1 MDRDII
7 TVYLLLRSKGELSWK
22 DLLRESGLGVE
33 RLSRIVL
40 LLQLKQY
47 VRKVGNKFIFLG
59 KKKMG
64 VREKGDEV
72 LECTDYYYDR
82 FCEGPNGGNGFRS
95 INDILELKI
104 RKRIPIEIFL
114 DGKPL
119 QADLVVDLDRG
130 EGKIEIVHGKNVLNV
145 PHYIDYDSLLIDV
158 FEVFQF
164 YKKYAEKKGDRFL
177 ISNAYSLF
185 HKIANCDGEK
195 EEECPLLP
203 CHTASQ
209 LEFDASSTCFQICR
223 AITETLNIENVT
235 LTIDTITR
243 ACQLSEREIRDL
255 KKLDFLKKYEI
266 STAYTFPLSPF
277 EIGILIMGKSGTP
290 LCLLNGYQLFAE
302 IPVRETPKSIEIDF
316 SKVVE
321 KYAENA
327 KVNNGKNSFDIDKIS
342 KLFFS
347 MFNEEKNI
355 TDLEE
360 SLSQLQN
367 REEIDLLNT
376 LHLISCLTLENQ
388 TKEVTAKIT
397 YKTQN

>member
-7 TVYLLLRSKGELSWK
+7 TVYLLLRSKGELSWE
-22 DLLRESGLGVE
+22 DLLRESSLDVE

-47 VRKVGNKFIFLG
+47 VKKEGNRLIFLG

-64 VREKGDEV
+64 MGGNGDKV
-72 LECTDYYYDR
+72 LECTDYYHDR
-82 FCEGPNGGNGFRS
+82 LCEGPNEGKAFRS
-95 INDILELKI
+95 VNDILELKI
-104 RKRIPIEIFL
+104 RKRVPLEIFL
-114 DGKPL
+114 DGKSLP
-119 QADLVVDLDRG
+119 AELVINLDRG
-130 EGKIEIVHGKNVLNV
+130 EGKIEIVYDKKVLSV

-185 HKIANCDGEK
+185 HKIANCDGE
-195 EEECPLLP
+195 EEESPLSP
-203 CHTASQ
+203 CHTTTQ

-223 AITETLNIENVT
+223 AITEILNIENIT

-277 EIGILIMGKSGTP
+277 EIGILVMGKRGTP

-327 KVNNGKNSFDIDKIS
+327 KTNNGKNSFDIDKIS

-347 MFNEEKNI
+347 MFNEEKNV

-397 YKTQN
+397 YKTRS

>member
-7 TVYLLLRSKGELSWK
+7 TVYLILRSKGELSWE
-22 DLLRESGLGVE
+22 DLLRESGLNVE

-47 VRKVGNKFIFLG
+47 VRKVGDKFIFLG
-59 KKKMG
+59 KKRMG
-64 VREKGDEV
+64 AGGNGSEV
-72 LECTDYYYDR
+72 LECTDYYHDR
-82 FCEGPNGGNGFRS
+82 FYEDPNGTNGFRS

-104 RKRIPIEIFL
+104 RKKVPLEIFL
-114 DGKPL
+114 DGKPF
-119 QADLVVDLDRG
+119 QADLVIDLDRG
-130 EGKIEIVHGKNVLNV
+130 KGRIEIVHGKNVLNV

-185 HKIANCDGEK
+185 HKIANCNG
-195 EEECPLLP
+195 EEEEYPLSP

-209 LEFDASSTCFQICR
+209 LEFDASSTCIQICR
-223 AITETLNIENVT
+223 AITESLKIENVT

-243 ACQLSEREIRDL
+243 ASQLSEREIRDL

-277 EIGILIMGKSGTP
+277 EIGILVMGKRGIP

-302 IPVRETPKSIEIDF
+302 IPVQETPKSIEIDF

-321 KYAENA
+321 RYAENA
-327 KVNNGKNSFDIDKIS
+327 KVNNGNSNFDIDKIS

-347 MFNEEKNI
+347 MFSEEKNV

-360 SLSQLQN
+360 SLSQLHN

-397 YKTQN
+397 YKTQS